1 MARIHTYSKG
11 IKKFFSMYQEKFE
24 VISFMTGMGGA
35 MVYRILAHNKKYYW
49 EDDFSCIESDQHRKL
64 SLDWPDF
71 DIGYKAHPNRRDP
84 ETLEQIEDNIPAQ
97 RLGAVH
103 VNVLEFPSIQAFYY
117 PDVNKEAMLRK
128 FTVYFARMKK
138 DQKILF
144 RSHDMGVHNSW
155 PNNRIIRIWGSS
167 AMRDT
172 YYDNGVFT
180 HPISAP
186 NVVNVNI
193 NKLLNPDYDVFLAEY
208 LELCNNLNITPTIIP
223 VRGYILNYNE
233 RLERLKNGS
242 AQASAN

>member
-1 MARIHTYSKG
+1 M
-11 IKKFFSMYQEKFE
+11 
-24 VISFMTGMGGA
+24 
-35 MVYRILAHNKKYYW
+35 
-49 EDDFSCIESDQHRKL
+49 
-64 SLDWPDF
+64 
-71 DIGYKAHPNRRDP
+71 
-84 ETLEQIEDNIPAQ
+84 
-97 RLGAVH
+97 H

-128 FTVYFARMKK
+128 FAVYFARMKK

>member
-1 MARIHTYSKG
+1 
-11 IKKFFSMYQEKFE
+11 
-24 VISFMTGMGGA
+24 
-35 MVYRILAHNKKYYW
+35 
-49 EDDFSCIESDQHRKL
+49 
-64 SLDWPDF
+64 
-71 DIGYKAHPNRRDP
+71 
-84 ETLEQIEDNIPAQ
+84 
-97 RLGAVH
+97 
-103 VNVLEFPSIQAFYY
+103 
-117 PDVNKEAMLRK
+117 
-128 FTVYFARMKK
+128 
-138 DQKILF
+138 
-144 RSHDMGVHNSW
+144 MGVHNSW

>member
-1 MARIHTYSKG
+1 MIMARIHTYSKG

-128 FTVYFARMKK
+128 FAVYFARMKK

-144 RSHDMGVHNSW
+144 R
-155 PNNRIIRIWGSS
+155 
-167 AMRDT
+167 
-172 YYDNGVFT
+172 
-180 HPISAP
+180 
-186 NVVNVNI
+186 
-193 NKLLNPDYDVFLAEY
+193 
-208 LELCNNLNITPTIIP
+208 
-223 VRGYILNYNE
+223 
-233 RLERLKNGS
+233 
-242 AQASAN
+242 